1 MKAVKVKLR
10 EKKISGNR
18 KSLYLDFYPAI
29 PNADTGRDT
38 RREFLGLYIMERP
51 KTEIEK
57 QVNRETKTLA
67 DNIRAQRQL
76 AIQAGNFGF
85 FEQKKRGADF
95 LAFFRACAEARNGS
109 NKSNWDSAY
118 KYLDDFTP
126 GKCTME
132 DITETFLEDFKEFLL
147 GQDLAL
153 NSCVAY
159 YNKLTAAV
167 KEAFQK
173 RLLDENPTLRV
184 KAIKTEDTQREF
196 LTLEELQL
204 LVEADCDP
212 SVLKQAALF
221 SALTGLRWS
230 DIQALTWGQIQA
242 TEGGHFIRFTQQKT
256 KGNET
261 LPISEQAVELL
272 GE

>member
-1 MKAVKVKLR
+1 MKAVKIKLR

-29 PNADTGRDT
+29 PNADTGRET

-51 KTEIEK
+51 KTELEK

-76 AIQAGNFGF
+76 AIQANNFGF

-109 NKSNWDSAY
+109 NKSNLDSAY
-118 KYLDDFTP
+118 KYLDEFTS

-132 DITETFLEDFKEFLL
+132 EVTETFLEDFKEFLL
-147 GQDLAL
+147 GQELAI

-167 KEAFQK
+167 K
-173 RLLDENPTLRV
+173 
-184 KAIKTEDTQREF
+184 
-196 LTLEELQL
+196 
-204 LVEADCDP
+204 
-212 SVLKQAALF
+212 
-221 SALTGLRWS
+221 
-230 DIQALTWGQIQA
+230 
-242 TEGGHFIRFTQQKT
+242 
-256 KGNET
+256 
-261 LPISEQAVELL
+261 
-272 GE
+272 